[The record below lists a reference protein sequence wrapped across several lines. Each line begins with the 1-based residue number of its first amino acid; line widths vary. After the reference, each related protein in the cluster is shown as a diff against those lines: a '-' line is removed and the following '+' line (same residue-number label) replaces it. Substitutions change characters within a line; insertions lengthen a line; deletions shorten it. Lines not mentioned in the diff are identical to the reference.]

1 MQEFKKSEA
10 KQRLFNDFNA
20 GKVRFI
26 IGSSDTMGTGVN
38 VQLRLKALH
47 HLDVPWLPS
56 QIEQREGRIVR
67 QGNQHDEVDIFAYAT
82 LGSLDATMWQNNER
96 KARFI
101 AAALSGDISVRRLED
116 LGEGQA
122 NQFAMAK
129 AIASGDPRLM
139 QKAGLEA
146 EIARLERL
154 RAAHIDDQHA
164 IRRQIRD
171 AEREIERATRRISE
185 IGQDI
190 ERFVPTAG
198 EAFAMTVMG
207 TAFAERKPAGRA
219 LMQEVLALLHLQHE
233 KETVIASI
241 GGFDLVFVG
250 QRLGRDGYHYT
261 TLLRRT
267 GAEFEIELPVTVTP
281 LGAIARLEHACPTSR
296 ASRRPTGT
304 GSPTR
309 ANASTPMARGSGG
322 LRVRRRARSEAIGAC
337 SARNRTRRDERG
349 RKKGSRRS
357 TPHRGVIEGRRES
370 PRRAVGAAPL
380 ALNRPPR
387 DPGRGALARRSV
399 TPRSRLPGRDA
410 RRQLRRPARPAGRWG
425 SSERRR

>member
-1 MQEFKKSEA
+1 
-10 KQRLFNDFNA
+10 
-20 GKVRFI
+20 
-26 IGSSDTMGTGVN
+26 MGTGVN

-219 LMQEVLALLHLQHE
+219 LMQEILALLQLQHE

-281 LGAIARLEHACPTSR
+281 LGAIARLEHALSNLEGEQEAYRHRLADARKRLDTYGARVGEAFAFDAELGLKRAELAEIEVDLANGGDSADTAGLADDSR
-296 ASRRPTGT
+296 A
-304 GSPTR
+304 
-309 ANASTPMARGSGG
+309 
-322 LRVRRRARSEAIGAC
+322 
-337 SARNRTRRDERG
+337 
-349 RKKGSRRS
+349 
-357 TPHRGVIEGRRES
+357 
-370 PRRAVGAAPL
+370 AA
-380 ALNRPPR
+380 
-387 DPGRGALARRSV
+387 
-399 TPRSRLPGRDA
+399 
-410 RRQLRRPARPAGRWG
+410 
-425 SSERRR
+425 